1 MLSPIAKPA
10 YYDNSMAMF
19 NNLFTLGGLT
29 LDRLRHFCEVADA
42 GSIKD
47 AVELYGRNQSSYSR
61 DIQQLE
67 TYFGEPLFV
76 QNGLSRSGKRFEG
89 LTPRGE
95 VLRDLTIEYFESL
108 TRLVDFRDTPDAIR
122 IGAGETVLQW
132 VICSRLDL
140 IQDAHPDVQI
150 RLDNLNGPEVMRGV
164 SSGTLHIGIVEGRA
178 MTEAPEGIQALELG
192 EVEYA
197 LFLTPDMAEA
207 ARTQSEK
214 EILASLPL
222 AGLDGLGPSVTTLQS
237 IAKAD
242 GYSLKFA
249 VVLTSFPQ
257 VSAALRSG
265 RLAGYL
271 PVLAEEDM
279 KRHDLVML
287 RHPYLDKL
295 SVPISL
301 IWNTRLAS
309 LRPSIA
315 LAASS
320 IHGILAG

>member
-1 MLSPIAKPA
+1 
-10 YYDNSMAMF
+10 MF
-19 NNLFTLGGLT
+19 DNLFTVGGLT

-47 AVELYGRNQSSYSR
+47 AVDLYGRNQSSYSR

-67 TYFGEPLFV
+67 TFFGEPLFV
-76 QNGLSRSGKRFEG
+76 QKGTSRSGKRFEG

-108 TRLVDFRDTPDAIR
+108 TRLVDFRDTPDVIR
-122 IGAGETVLQW
+122 IGTGETVLQW
-132 VICSRLDL
+132 VVCSRLGL
-140 IQDAHPDVQI
+140 IQDTHPSVQV
-150 RLDNLNGPEVMRGV
+150 RLENVSGPDAMRGV
-164 SSGTLHIGIVEGRA
+164 NQGTLDIGIVEGRA
-178 MTEAPEGIQALELG
+178 MAEAPEGIQALELG
-192 EVEYA
+192 EIEYA
-197 LFLTPDMAEA
+197 LFLTSDMVEA
-207 ARTQSEK
+207 AKTQSEK
-214 EILASLPL
+214 ELLASLPL

-242 GYSLKFA
+242 GYILKFA

-265 RLAGYL
+265 RLAGFL

-279 KRHDLVML
+279 RKHDLVMF

-315 LAASS
+315 VAASS
-320 IHGILAG
+320 IHAVLAG